1 MNSLPKRILP
11 ACLLILFSTFSLS
24 LQADALSDK
33 KKVEREI
40 KKIST
45 EIGKKKEESSYLNS
59 QVSKLEQELGELTR
73 QQHETE
79 KKIEAAQA
87 RIRDA
92 DIEKTE
98 LNDKLKLQQTALAQQ
113 LQAMHTAGE
122 QSHLRLLLLQD
133 KPADISRNIQYFN
146 ILNKHRAK
154 KIKEIN
160 ETSSKL
166 EAVTK
171 LAAQER
177 TELKGLDEQLA
188 LQKQEVEKK
197 LVSRE
202 QALKA
207 VNSELSSKEKRFRQ
221 LKDQENALQ
230 KEIDRITRAAEQ
242 RRRAA
247 NAQRE
252 AEAARR
258 TEAQRQEAARLTEQ
272 KRRQQQTQAAAQKP
286 QPAPAAPQA
295 AKPVVKATGKQ
306 VTTTKTPNQPFSR
319 MRGKLSW
326 PVNGRVLYNY
336 GSRRN
341 EKQHW
346 KGIVIEAPGG
356 ASVKSIAPGTVVF
369 AGWMEGYGH
378 LIIIEHDRNYL
389 SLYGYNRAVFKRVGQ
404 RVNANESIA
413 AVGNS
418 SGQARNALY
427 FEIRKNS
434 APQNP
439 ASWLRK

>member
-1 MNSLPKRILP
+1 MNSLPERILP
-11 ACLLILFSTFSLS
+11 ACLLIFFSTFLLS
-24 LQADALSDK
+24 PALQADALTDK

-59 QVSKLEQELGELTR
+59 QVTKLEKELGELTR
-73 QQHETE
+73 QQHDTE
-79 KKIEAAQA
+79 QKIEATQL
-87 RIRDA
+87 RIHDA

-166 EAVTK
+166 DAVTQ
-171 LAAQER
+171 LAAKER
-177 TELKGLDEQLA
+177 TELKGLNEQLA
-188 LQKQEVEKK
+188 VQKQEVEKK

-202 QALKA
+202 QALKV

-230 KEIDRITRAAEQ
+230 KEIDRITRAAEK
-242 RRRAA
+242 RRQAS

-252 AEAARR
+252 AEKAA
-258 TEAQRQEAARLTEQ
+258 EQ
-272 KRRQQQTQAAAQKP
+272 NRRQQQTQAQTQKARPAQQQKP
-286 QPAPAAPQA
+286 VTQ
-295 AKPVVKATGKQ
+295 ATGKQ
-306 VTTTKTPNQPFSR
+306 VTTTKTANQPFSR

-326 PVNGRVLYNY
+326 PVSGRVLYNY

-341 EKQHW
+341 EKQLW